1 MAPFDGQEIHAQIGE
16 ENCAVLLARS
26 LLPDEV
32 EYVVATD
39 DGSFGHHGRVMEGEV
54 RGDSLTLWR

>member
-1 MAPFDGQEIHAQIGE
+1 MAGVRALADEALAAGRR
-16 ENCAVLLARS
+16 VTLLFGAAGAAEVYPSS

-39 DGSFGHHGRVMEGEV
+39 DGS
-54 RGDSLTLWR
+54 SATTAA

>member
-1 MAPFDGQEIHAQIGE
+1 MLFGAATAAAEVYPS
-16 ENCAVLLARS
+16 S

-39 DGSFGHHGRVMEGEV
+39 DGSFGHHG
-54 RGDSLTLWR
+54 S